1 MSLSAQTALTTK
13 LIVSIAFTLAIL
25 LGAFTVLAPFILA
38 VIWAAIIAIA
48 SWPLH
53 EFVTE
58 KLAPRKALADWTTTL
73 LVLVF
78 IVGPMTLMIFFVAQ
92 DVYQAVD
99 YLTEADKFGAPVPP
113 LLSKVPLVSDQLVF
127 YWEQYLSKPAQLS
140 KVLEAQGGFL
150 RNLGQG
156 IFFDLTSRVATL
168 FFALW
173 ILFFF
178 YRDGL
183 KISTWVNQIGYKW
196 LERRWPS
203 YVFQLPSAL
212 RATVNGIVIV
222 ALAEAILLSVML
234 WLTGMPSPV
243 TFGVVTALI
252 AFIPLAAPLLLAGLG
267 FFLYASG
274 SQEAGFVVFFLGN
287 AIVLAAD
294 YAVRPVLMKGG
305 TELPFLAILFGIFGG
320 AATMGIV
327 GLIIGPVLLV
337 LLAVLFRE
345 AALDEHTVDLDLT
358 STQIMKRLD
367 LSGSSKDDL

>member
-1 MSLSAQTALTTK
+1 
-13 LIVSIAFTLAIL
+13 
-25 LGAFTVLAPFILA
+25 
-38 VIWAAIIAIA
+38 
-48 SWPLH
+48 
-53 EFVTE
+53 
-58 KLAPRKALADWTTTL
+58 
-73 LVLVF
+73 
-78 IVGPMTLMIFFVAQ
+78 
-92 DVYQAVD
+92 
-99 YLTEADKFGAPVPP
+99 
-113 LLSKVPLVSDQLVF
+113 
-127 YWEQYLSKPAQLS
+127 
-140 KVLEAQGGFL
+140 
-150 RNLGQG
+150 
-156 IFFDLTSRVATL
+156 
-168 FFALW
+168 
-173 ILFFF
+173 
-178 YRDGL
+178 
-183 KISTWVNQIGYKW
+183 
-196 LERRWPS
+196 
-203 YVFQLPSAL
+203 
-212 RATVNGIVIV
+212 
-222 ALAEAILLSVML
+222 ML